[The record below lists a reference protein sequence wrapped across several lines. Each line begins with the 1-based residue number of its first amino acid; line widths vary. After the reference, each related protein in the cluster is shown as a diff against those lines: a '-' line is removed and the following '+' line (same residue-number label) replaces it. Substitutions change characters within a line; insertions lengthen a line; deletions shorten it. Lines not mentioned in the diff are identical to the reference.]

1 VEVNI
6 NEETISLGAEEFYK
20 NNKASLDG
28 SDSASSVR
36 TSDLDEPV
44 MKERQ
49 DLEAFLREKVTVNN
63 RNFNINEVLGNF
75 PVDSSGQ
82 IIGRK
87 EVIFN
92 SNFRDIDA

>member
-1 VEVNI
+1 MEVNI
-6 NEETISLGAEEFYK
+6 NEETISLGNEEFYK

-28 SDSASSVR
+28 SDSVSSVR

-75 PVDSSGQ
+75 PVDSSGE
-82 IIGRK
+82 IIKRK
-87 EVIFN
+87 EVIWN
-92 SNFRDIDA
+92 NNFRDIDA